1 MVVSVMSHLSSP
13 ASATVLS
20 FQPRTP
26 VQSVVITNAV
36 APAEL
41 TPKQVTIKPV
51 VTAFLLVSALK
62 TAGSQVINVK
72 LTNNTMVKDTVISA
86 ASIQSTSSAIFKAA
100 SATQQQTVVV
110 PGSSLA
116 NAKIVPKTLHLANL
130 TFCLRSS
137 VVEAFTKVLHGVNS
151 VPAYIPKLSPP
162 ANACIT
168 L

>member
-1 MVVSVMSHLSSP
+1 MKNLTSIQLFSMLANTWRIASWPHTQHYFLGVSAKRVHL
-13 ASATVLS
+13 
-20 FQPRTP
+20 RTP

-86 ASIQSTSSAIFKAA
+86 ASIQSTSSSIFKAA
-100 SATQQQTVVV
+100 SATQQ
-110 PGSSLA
+110 
-116 NAKIVPKTLHLANL
+116 
-130 TFCLRSS
+130 
-137 VVEAFTKVLHGVNS
+137 
-151 VPAYIPKLSPP
+151 KLSWCRAP
-162 ANACIT
+162 AWPMQTCAKDCT
-168 L
+168 LPT